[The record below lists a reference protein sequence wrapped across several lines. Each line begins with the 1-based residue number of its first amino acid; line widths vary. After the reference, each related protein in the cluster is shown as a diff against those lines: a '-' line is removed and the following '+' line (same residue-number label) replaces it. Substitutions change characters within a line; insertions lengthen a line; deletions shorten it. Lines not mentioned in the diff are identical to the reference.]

1 MNPLSSGLIGF
12 HFSCFSSRH
21 TQAQSPARAA
31 MMNALEEWY
40 DYEQAV
46 IKALAGI
53 LTLFFAGILLH
64 EAGISNPLSDFI
76 YEFYLEPI
84 MGESTGDSGYNMV
97 NTMTYGLVLAM
108 FAVALSGWLRHLGVD
123 ASDSTLLALL
133 PFVFWAAF
141 GEVVEDARMFS
152 EPLSALFVS
161 PGVHFQTA
169 AWVVVA
175 GAIGYFVVNGEYEEE
190 ERFKRVQVLS
200 TLLIVGQF
208 AIFGLSISESDRV
221 VRDGIDL
228 WPFLL
233 LSVAGMTA
241 PIWLAQ
247 SAEKFD
253 HVQRSVYFTGIGGSL
268 VLFGAMVSFMLWRPE
283 ESLNLWPLAVVIG
296 APAVLIYAMVQHGQ
310 EAADELAAHGII
322 AGVLPPR
329 MTEEQYLDSSSK
341 EKDFVESLR
350 SKAVMA
356 YPVAFLP
363 VAGQLLDG
371 LATWIGIDYFGY
383 HEKHV
388 VSAAVIDLFD
398 TAATFTVLKLAI
410 GGIIL
415 WFYTLANF
423 EYRQQH
429 LRLLI
434 GLALMIV
441 GMAPGLRDV
450 LRLMLGV

>member
-1 MNPLSSGLIGF
+1 
-12 HFSCFSSRH
+12 
-21 TQAQSPARAA
+21 
-31 MMNALEEWY
+31 
-40 DYEQAV
+40 
-46 IKALAGI
+46 
-53 LTLFFAGILLH
+53 
-64 EAGISNPLSDFI
+64 
-76 YEFYLEPI
+76 
-84 MGESTGDSGYNMV
+84 
-97 NTMTYGLVLAM
+97 
-108 FAVALSGWLRHLGVD
+108 
-123 ASDSTLLALL
+123 
-133 PFVFWAAF
+133 
-141 GEVVEDARMFS
+141 
-152 EPLSALFVS
+152 
-161 PGVHFQTA
+161 
-169 AWVVVA
+169 VVA

-200 TLLIVGQF
+200 TLLIIGQF

-233 LSVAGMTA
+233 LSVVGMTA

-268 VLFGAMVSFMLWRPE
+268 VLFGAMVSYMLWVAGLPE
-283 ESLNLWPLAVVIG
+283 DHTDFESLNLWPLAVVIG

-322 AGVLPPR
+322 AGVLPPG

-356 YPVAFLP
+356 YPVVFLP

-371 LATWIGIDYFGY
+371 LATWIGIDYFLY
-383 HEKHV
+383 IEKHV